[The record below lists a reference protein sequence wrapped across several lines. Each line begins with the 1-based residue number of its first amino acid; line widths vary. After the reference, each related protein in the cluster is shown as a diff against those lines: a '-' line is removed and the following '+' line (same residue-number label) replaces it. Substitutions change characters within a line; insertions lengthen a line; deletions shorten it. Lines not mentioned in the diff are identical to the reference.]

1 MTRASPITLAK
12 AREYLGWVRRR
23 RSEMP
28 WTWGWERRS
37 QSTVKDQ
44 AAPSKEYLFNAFPYV
59 PALKLHGGGDLV
71 A

>member
-1 MTRASPITLAK
+1 
-12 AREYLGWVRRR
+12 
-23 RSEMP
+23 MP